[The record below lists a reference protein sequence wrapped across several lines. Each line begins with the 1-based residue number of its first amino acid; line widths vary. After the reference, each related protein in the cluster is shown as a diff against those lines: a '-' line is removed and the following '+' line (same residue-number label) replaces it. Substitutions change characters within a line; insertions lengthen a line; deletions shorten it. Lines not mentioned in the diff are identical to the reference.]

1 MRLSIDTIKKLCAEK
16 GCTVQQLLQTAA
28 VSKNALYSLAR
39 KKTVLPRSVHAIA
52 ESLNVPPSALLS
64 SHSPLEQTGAII
76 RQTVA
81 ILKKHTKADP
91 DTIRH
96 TLILLQEEPIERL
109 RRSLLRG
116 RKFNIH
122 RQGNRVSS

>member
-1 MRLSIDTIKKLCAEK
+1 MRLSIDIIKKLCAEK
-16 GCTVQQLLQTAA
+16 GCTVQQLLRDAA
-28 VSKNALYSLAR
+28 VSKNALYTLAR

-52 ESLNVPPSALLS
+52 RSLRVSPAELLTEY
-64 SHSPLEQTGAII
+64 SPTEQMHAVIRDAAAIAE
-76 RQTVA
+76 RNP
-81 ILKKHTKADP
+81 KADP

-116 RKFNIH
+116 RKITVQ
-122 RQGNRVSS
+122 RQ

>member
-1 MRLSIDTIKKLCAEK
+1 MQLSLEKIKKLCTEK
-16 GCTVQQLLQTAA
+16 GCTVQQLLHDSA

-52 ESLNVPPSALLS
+52 KNLNVPASALLIGD
-64 SHSPLEQTGAII
+64 SPAEKINDII
-76 RQTVA
+76 RRAAAITV
-81 ILKKHTKADP
+81 KHRKADP

-96 TLILLQEEPIERL
+96 TLILLQEEPLARL

-122 RQGNRVSS
+122 QQ

>member
-1 MRLSIDTIKKLCAEK
+1 MRLSLEIIKKLCAEK
-16 GCTVQQLLQTAA
+16 GCTVQQLLHDAG

-39 KKTVLPRSVHAIA
+39 KKTVLPRSVHAFA
-52 ESLNVPPSALLS
+52 ESLHVHPSALLTS
-64 SHSPLEQTGAII
+64 NSLLEDAGALINQAAVI
-76 RQTVA
+76 TN
-81 ILKKHTKADP
+81 KHKKADP

-122 RQGNRVSS
+122 R